1 MFFRQ
6 EYLKKIFYYIIMNLE
21 EIEKL
26 SVEELKNQLIKYI
39 NKENKV
45 KENRKK
51 NNAKYYKNKK
61 NKYV

>member
-1 MFFRQ
+1 
-6 EYLKKIFYYIIMNLE
+6 MNLE